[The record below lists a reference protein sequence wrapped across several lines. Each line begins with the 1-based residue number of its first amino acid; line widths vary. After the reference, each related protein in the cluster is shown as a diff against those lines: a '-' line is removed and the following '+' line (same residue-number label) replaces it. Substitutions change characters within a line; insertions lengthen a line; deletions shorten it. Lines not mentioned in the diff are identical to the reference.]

1 MDQAEAGE
9 ITKTEVVVQKLNQED
24 KENKMSKFSEQLKK
38 DLCAI
43 KKGTKDLIKGGG
55 KLAFEEYHDVSS
67 LEKLK
72 KKLKGGEKQ

>member
-1 MDQAEAGE
+1 
-9 ITKTEVVVQKLNQED
+9 
-24 KENKMSKFSEQLKK
+24 MSKYSEQLKK

-43 KKGTKDLIKGGG
+43 KKGTQDLIKGGG